1 MLHTECSLDD
11 ICICIVS
18 RVCFSR
24 WTLITLS
31 HLDPQMSES
40 STLKHS
46 KEMQILN
53 NFQDFLLELEGKF
66 VGYCKMFKKADAYF

>member
-11 ICICIVS
+11 ICLFIFSHYIV
-18 RVCFSR
+18 
-24 WTLITLS
+24 S
-31 HLDPQMSES
+31 HLDPQMSKS

-53 NFQDFLLELEGKF
+53 NFQDFLMELEGKF
-66 VGYCKMFKKADAYF
+66 VVTPKCLKRQMPIFRYFT